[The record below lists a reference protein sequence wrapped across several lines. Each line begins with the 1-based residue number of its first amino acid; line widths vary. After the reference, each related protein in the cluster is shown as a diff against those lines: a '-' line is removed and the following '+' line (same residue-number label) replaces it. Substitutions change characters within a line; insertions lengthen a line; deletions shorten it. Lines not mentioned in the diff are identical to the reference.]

1 MIVFSVTAGIRRPPR
16 RCVRRCI
23 SEVTYKGLLCS
34 TQSCVRPSG
43 NPGRCGGQSYL
54 GMARCLP
61 GSDLSWSHLKLTLIK
76 GHLNPPS
83 SRHSLIFNQCSMR
96 EASCP
101 ETNEIMLQ
109 EAQKPAMSRGGS
121 VAEESD
127 SSSPSAISTPWSVLS
142 KHVGSSSSRGVSPDA
157 AGHSPTEPI
166 AIIGMSCRL
175 PGTATDIPALWDML
189 VSGRT
194 AWTPGP
200 GKRFNMKAFQD
211 VTGTKASTV
220 RA

>member
-1 MIVFSVTAGIRRPPR
+1 
-16 RCVRRCI
+16 
-23 SEVTYKGLLCS
+23 
-34 TQSCVRPSG
+34 
-43 NPGRCGGQSYL
+43 
-54 GMARCLP
+54 
-61 GSDLSWSHLKLTLIK
+61 
-76 GHLNPPS
+76 
-83 SRHSLIFNQCSMR
+83 
-96 EASCP
+96 
-101 ETNEIMLQ
+101 
-109 EAQKPAMSRGGS
+109 MSPDSS

-142 KHVGSSSSRGVSPDA
+142 KHVGGSSRSSSRDVSPDA
-157 AGHSPTEPI
+157 VGHSPVEPI

-200 GKRFNMKAFQD
+200 GSRFNMEAFQD
-211 VTGTKASTV
+211 VTGKKAGTV